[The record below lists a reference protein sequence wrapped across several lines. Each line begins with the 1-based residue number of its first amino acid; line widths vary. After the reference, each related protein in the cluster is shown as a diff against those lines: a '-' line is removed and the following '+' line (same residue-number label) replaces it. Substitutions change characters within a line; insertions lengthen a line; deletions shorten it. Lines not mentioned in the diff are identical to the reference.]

1 MAQELKFFTQDK
13 NSVEDLI
20 THLLNLGLYTKGP
33 LSVSARESDNQ
44 VYQVSVYNAGLRGQF
59 EVYTLP
65 MYYNSKNA
73 ASLNALLAFTTKEDL
88 WDFINSI
95 PYTTEQDTN
104 IDPEDKAEEPEM
116 GSAPTE
122 EPSIEVTIF
131 FPNGAE
137 KTFSKVTEFE
147 LITPSG
153 ITLKYIEEVSG
164 KRFHK
169 EALFY
174 TDNIAGYTNTTN

>member
-1 MAQELKFFTQDK
+1 MVQVLKFFTRDTDDAQ
-13 NSVEDLI
+13 ELI
-20 THLLNLGLYTKGP
+20 NHLLDLGLYTDDP
-33 LSVSARESDNQ
+33 DSLCVYSPDSR
-44 VYQVSVYNAGLRGQF
+44 VYQISVYTAGLRGKF
-59 EVYTLP
+59 GVYPLP
-65 MYYNSKNA
+65 LYCDSENT
-73 ASLNALLAFTTKEDL
+73 ASLNDLLALTTKEEL
-88 WDFINSI
+88 WDFINNI
-95 PYTTEQDTN
+95 PYNMQQDTA

-116 GSAPTE
+116 SSAPTE
-122 EPSIEVTIF
+122 EHSIEVTIF

>member
-20 THLLNLGLYTKGP
+20 NHLLDLGLYTDDP
-33 LSVSARESDNQ
+33 DSLCVYSPDNQ
-44 VYQVSVYNAGLRGQF
+44 VYQVSVYTAVLRGQF

-65 MYYNSKNA
+65 MYYNSDNV
-73 ASLNALLAFTTKEDL
+73 ASLDNLLAFTTKEDL

-95 PYTTEQDTN
+95 PDTTEQVTD
-104 IDPEDKAEEPEM
+104 IDPGDRAEEPEM
-116 GSAPTE
+116 SSAPTE
-122 EPSIEVTIF
+122 ERSIEVTIF